1 MALPVCLYYVSAL
14 VTAAGRWNSAVWGWC
29 EMRSLLINW
38 FWVLV
43 LGHSIELSCKKLPS
57 YHRPHAGH
65 GAPGS
70 SCSTYTSCHRC
81 HMSIGSYL
89 HSNERARLWVT
100 HRQRLLALTTDINIK
115 TFLWCPVYS
124 ASGTTWYVKYQ
135 CANDNQ
141 WVHLQ
146 NKMSEQTTYSNLH

>member
-1 MALPVCLYYVSAL
+1 MSQNSNIYTQRDYQSHAFAQLMKHYFHFGNMALPVCLYYVSTL

-43 LGHSIELSCKKLPS
+43 LGLSIELLCKLFKKFPS
-57 YHRPHAGH
+57 YHRLHAGH

-81 HMSIGSYL
+81 HMSNGSYL

-100 HRQRLLALTTDINIK
+100 HTQAET
-115 TFLWCPVYS
+115 
-124 ASGTTWYVKYQ
+124 AG
-135 CANDNQ
+135 ANN
-141 WVHLQ
+141 WH
-146 NKMSEQTTYSNLH
+146 